1 MMMMMMMTITI
12 TIWKIQPFSLMIFSA
27 WNLHPE
33 GIFQPRLM
41 TPEGLSRN
49 REYIPFFQH
58 GMMIWLGTGRLRLAM
73 ENKTP
78 QCWLV
83 GSFRWFSMFSTW
95 KEPTVIRLQN
105 RPQWLTINRLYLPGI
120 LYPQMVLV
128 YGGESG
134 MVKSDSSDSNGKS
147 MIFLRFICYM

>member
-1 MMMMMMMTITI
+1 MMMMMMITITI

-73 ENKTP
+73 EKQNTP
-78 QCWLV
+78 VLAGWQ
-83 GSFRWFSMFSTW
+83 F
-95 KEPTVIRLQN
+95 
-105 RPQWLTINRLYLPGI
+105 
-120 LYPQMVLV
+120 QMVFHVFHLERA
-128 YGGESG
+128 YCNSFTKPSP
-134 MVKSDSSDSNGKS
+134 MAYHK
-147 MIFLRFICYM
+147 